1 MGLRITTN
9 VAAINAQRNLVNSQR
24 LMQNSSA
31 QLSSG
36 FRINKAAD
44 DAAGLAISENLRGQI
59 RSASQAKR
67 NANDAISLVQ
77 TAEGGLGE
85 ISNILIR
92 QRELAIQASS
102 DTVGDVERALI
113 QTEVGQLK
121 EEIDRIAKS
130 TRWNSTGLLDGSN
143 AMFDF
148 QVGIQSTENDKI
160 SFNAQNNVATL
171 DALGLTDMNFSQK
184 ETARQ
189 GLFAIDTAQNEINS
203 MRANLGA
210 IQNRMTSTVDTLA
223 ITEENLAAA
232 NSRIRDTDIAQ
243 STSDM
248 ARNQILLQA
257 GTATLAQANQSTQL
271 AIKLIG

>member
-102 DTVGDVERALI
+102 DTVGDVERSLI

-121 EEIDRIAKS
+121 EEINRIAKS

-160 SFNAQNNVATL
+160 SFNAQDNVATL

-257 GTATLAQANQSTQL
+257 GTATLSQANQSTQL